1 MCVCVCVCVC
11 VCAAPSFIQKDF
23 VSKDYIF
30 HVCFSPI
37 EFYSTLAPQNLS
49 KSIWLIEPNAVFS
62 DRRASLFHKT
72 LDWPICYAMKIDIK
86 LRRQLH
92 EQFKLIPNIT
102 RAWWHLV
109 LVHFPEIDGKCQFF
123 PLAVLPVSAK
133 VEVDVAGQ
141 TNQSLQ
147 EKNKWV
153 NEQGG
158 LPPKYVHPG
167 KDVG

>member
-1 MCVCVCVCVC
+1 MCF
-11 VCAAPSFIQKDF
+11 APSFIQKDF
-23 VSKDYIF
+23 VSKDCIF
-30 HVCFSPI
+30 YVCFSHI

-72 LDWPICYAMKIDIK
+72 LDCPTCYAMKIDIK
-86 LRRQLH
+86 LCKHVH

-109 LVHFPEIDGKCQFF
+109 LVHFLEIDGKCQFF

-133 VEVDVAGQ
+133 VKVDVAGQ
-141 TNQSLQ
+141 TNQFLLERTNELMSKVVCLQ
-147 EKNKWV
+147 NACTLERM
-153 NEQGG
+153 
-158 LPPKYVHPG
+158 
-167 KDVG
+167 